1 MRMRIPNELPWLPK
15 ACRDLTCHS
24 RPWPGFRVGLRSARR
39 RLLVCLAMMTIGPSS
54 GCAWLSFVGTDEQG
68 ASLGKTFYIGGAG
81 YLGNV
86 GDIDVP
92 RGLRRGGYRGAI
104 EVIGWQS
111 VIGGALRDQL
121 DRERNLEQ
129 ARRVSRRITDY
140 MEAYPGRPVNV
151 IALSAGTG
159 IATWALESMPEHLHV
174 QNVVFF
180 GSSLSRRYDL
190 SEALARIDGK
200 LYNFHSSRDPVLKV
214 GVPLAGSVDREFAT
228 AAGLSGFMA
237 PRGADARCLRLYGE
251 KLRNMPY
258 RSEYWR
264 SGYHGLHTD
273 ATSQRF
279 VKKYVAP
286 LISRVWSQPAAPGD
300 AGPATRPA
308 AAPRSD

>member
-1 MRMRIPNELPWLPK
+1 MSRGL
-15 ACRDLTCHS
+15 AAGTCA
-24 RPWPGFRVGLRSARR
+24 ARAALV
-39 RLLVCLAMMTIGPSS
+39 LLAAAAIGPLS
-54 GCAWLSFVGTDEQG
+54 GCAWLSYVGTDDRG
-68 ASLGKTFYIGGAG
+68 VALGKTFYIGGAG

-92 RGLRRGGYRGAI
+92 KGLRRGGWRGAI

-129 ARRVSRRITDY
+129 AQRVARRILNY
-140 MEAYPGRPVNV
+140 VERYPGRPVNL

-159 IATWALESMPEHLHV
+159 IATWALESLPEHVRV

-190 SEALARIDGK
+190 REALTRVDGK

-228 AAGLSGFMA
+228 AAGLNGFAPPSGT
-237 PRGADARCLRLYGE
+237 DARGLRVYGD

-258 RSEYWR
+258 RSEYAR

-273 ATSQRF
+273 ATHARF
-279 VKKYVAP
+279 VRKYVAP
-286 LISRVWSQPAAPGD
+286 LIARVWRQPAASDGPQPASQPAS
-300 AGPATRPA
+300 
-308 AAPRSD
+308 APRAD